1 MKLRALTFKQTR
13 RNSECT
19 GVCGAGKTSG
29 QRSARRMKRTW
40 GPAKVSGVS
49 CSFSKADR
57 NGFRLFSIASLEAK
71 VSIETMDDSRPAVP
85 ARWPSARSSGKP
97 LSWEMPPSWP
107 WLWVSPAQVLRCSAI
122 GSGLESVCDLQ
133 EVADEGLRAPEVP
146 PGHAE
151 RHAEHPTKVARWFE
165 NTAALS
171 CAFVETKTRRPLKLP
186 CSAGWACSR

>member
-71 VSIETMDDSRPAVP
+71 VSIETMDAKTADLLSQLDGHLREAPANRCHGRCRLLGLGFGSLRP
-85 ARWPSARSSGKP
+85 RSSGALP
-97 LSWEMPPSWP
+97 LAPAWSPSATCKKLQMKASGLP
-107 WLWVSPAQVLRCSAI
+107 RFHRATQSATQSTRRRSPA
-122 GSGLESVCDLQ
+122 GL
-133 EVADEGLRAPEVP
+133 
-146 PGHAE
+146 
-151 RHAEHPTKVARWFE
+151 
-165 NTAALS
+165 
-171 CAFVETKTRRPLKLP
+171 KTRQH
-186 CSAGWACSR
+186 